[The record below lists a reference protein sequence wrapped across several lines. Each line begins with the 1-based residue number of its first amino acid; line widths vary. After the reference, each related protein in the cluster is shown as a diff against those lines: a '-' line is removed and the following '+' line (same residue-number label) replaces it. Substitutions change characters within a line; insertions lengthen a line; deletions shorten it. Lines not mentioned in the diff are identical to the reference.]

1 MAKLTENLDQFRT
14 FLAPLALAPLT
25 MSLILFSGQKGWA
38 NVINNCNV
46 PGSCVSGASA
56 EQGTAASGGSAASS
70 ALGSSDGLGSFAT
83 CGAKAA
89 VSEAT
94 SNVAG
99 TTSLIK
105 ADLEN
110 FNGEAKR
117 DFTAYSKSPTTTSM
131 AQAVNTCQTIVNGK
145 AKALNAQINSLN
157 TTMSSQFCGAI
168 SKYSSM
174 SILHPIG
181 DAHAF
186 KNMAD
191 YSGSFDTGATALNTS
206 VNSSFP
212 TGGSVCEQQCTA
224 AGIDQSLS
232 TLCEK
237 LASDYRVEAGQIKA
251 ITLAEKNEATAG
263 WTAVKVGLGVAAVGA
278 TVGIVK
284 AIQHHN
290 DANRRAKIRADY
302 ANGIIHNPDG
312 TTTDCK
318 TSDNYMTTACQPVLM
333 QYCSKPENQGGAGC
347 GTFQQSYCA
356 LSTANASYCIAS
368 TAQTYCASY
377 SASSPACQWLATR
390 PTSCNGNPNPQDC
403 LTSLTNT
410 ELQSQCGS
418 YPNDPLCQAFEQ
430 GKVVNQAGTTA
441 LQNQPVANAGT
452 TTASGATTLD
462 QLINT
467 PSTTTGSTS
476 LASTAATTTTSAT
489 TGGALNTPT
498 VRAQMRGQPVPNMF
512 GADSQ
517 TIASLCT
524 SGALACPP

>member
-25 MSLILFSGQKGWA
+25 MSLILFSGQKGWGAGTGTGFLSCTAFNTAKATGA
-38 NVINNCNV
+38 NAGTLAALNTFNATKPPPAAV
-46 PGSCVSGASA
+46 PSNAAAVTAQNECIAMVDGAANSLNATISQMNTIMNSQLCSA
-56 EQGTAASGGSAASS
+56 EQKYQGMTNNKFGS
-70 ALGSSDGLGSFAT
+70 LLTPISD
-83 CGAKAA
+83 
-89 VSEAT
+89 VE
-94 SNVAG
+94 
-99 TTSLIK
+99 
-105 ADLEN
+105 
-110 FNGEAKR
+110 
-117 DFTAYSKSPTTTSM
+117 
-131 AQAVNTCQTIVNGK
+131 
-145 AKALNAQINSLN
+145 
-157 TTMSSQFCGAI
+157 
-168 SKYSSM
+168 
-174 SILHPIG
+174 
-181 DAHAF
+181 AF

-191 YSGSFDTGATALNTS
+191 YS
-206 VNSSFP
+206 SSFNNLA
-212 TGGSVCEQQCTA
+212 TN
-224 AGIDQSLS
+224 LS
-232 TLCEK
+232 TAVTTKFVPPSGDICMDPK
-237 LASDYRVEAGQIKA
+237 TCNMPGTNKMLAQNCKVLERDFITEAKA
-251 ITLAEKNEATAG
+251 LETVTGTEAASAETG

-290 DANRRAKIRADY
+290 DANRRAKIAADY